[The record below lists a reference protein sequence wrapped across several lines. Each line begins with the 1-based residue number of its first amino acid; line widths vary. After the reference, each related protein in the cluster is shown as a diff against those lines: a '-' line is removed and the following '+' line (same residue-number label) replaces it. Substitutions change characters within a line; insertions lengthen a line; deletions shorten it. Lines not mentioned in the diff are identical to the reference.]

1 MSAYTT
7 LRSVH
12 LLLASIGLPFL
23 VMYGVSAVQMSHS
36 AWFDMKPSVSE
47 RRVPLTPGQ
56 TDVRLIARELLERD
70 ARVRGELTI
79 VQTNATGAAFRLV
92 LPGTV
97 HEVEYSKDTGDARL
111 KSSVAGTMGMLNR
124 LHHAAGIAYEVM
136 PLRLWG
142 IAVAAVSAALLM
154 VGATGVCMWFI
165 RRSERRSGLVLL
177 AINLTFAIVVLT
189 LMRLQGP

>member
-1 MSAYTT
+1 
-7 LRSVH
+7 
-12 LLLASIGLPFL
+12 
-23 VMYGVSAVQMSHS
+23 
-36 AWFDMKPSVSE
+36 
-47 RRVPLTPGQ
+47 
-56 TDVRLIARELLERD
+56 
-70 ARVRGELTI
+70 
-79 VQTNATGAAFRLV
+79 
-92 LPGTV
+92 
-97 HEVEYSKDTGDARL
+97 
-111 KSSVAGTMGMLNR
+111 
-124 LHHAAGIAYEVM
+124 M